1 MRQTPPGREDDMNQ
15 EIDRFI
21 RYLGVERGLSK
32 NTVWAYSSDLAH
44 FSSFLSES
52 GIESPSAVEER
63 HILSFIELGC
73 RDTSVRSR
81 ARYMS
86 SIRSFLTFLVRE
98 GDLAKHPME
107 LLETPKFTRRLP
119 AYLTFREVQQL
130 LSAPP
135 LATPWGMRDRT
146 MIEVLYAS
154 GLRVSELL
162 GLVRDRIN
170 LDAGFLIV
178 TGKGNKERIVPLG
191 TEAISWLNRYLTEAR
206 PRLDKGKGKNLVFLN
221 RRGTALSRQ
230 YFWRIVKAY
239 ALSVDIKK
247 EIGPHTLRHSFATHL
262 LSGGADLRSVQ
273 IMLGHA
279 DIATTEIYTHVDRTR
294 LKDVHKKYHPRS

>member
-1 MRQTPPGREDDMNQ
+1 MNE

-21 RYLGVERGLSK
+21 RYVGVERGLSRH
-32 NTVWAYSSDLAH
+32 TVWAYSSDLAQ
-44 FSSFLSES
+44 FSSFLSENGVS
-52 GIESPSAVEER
+52 VPSAVEER
-63 HILSFIELGC
+63 HILSFIEVGC
-73 RDTSVRSR
+73 PNTSIRSR

-86 SIRSFLTFLVRE
+86 SIRSFFTFLVRE

-107 LLETPKFTRRLP
+107 LLETPKFTKRLP
-119 AYLTFREVQQL
+119 EYLTCREVKLL
-130 LSAPP
+130 LSAPKETT
-135 LATPWGMRDRT
+135 AWGMRDRT
-146 MIEVLYAS
+146 MLEVLYAS

-191 TEAISWLNRYLTEAR
+191 AEAIFWLNRYLSEAR

-230 YFWRIVKAY
+230 YFWRAVKAY
-239 ALSVDIKK
+239 ALSADIKK

-273 IMLGHA
+273 MMLGHA

-294 LKDVHKKYHPRS
+294 LKQVHKKYHPRS

>member
-1 MRQTPPGREDDMNQ
+1 MRAGDMDQ
-15 EIDRFI
+15 EIDQFI
-21 RYLGVERGLSK
+21 RHLGVERGLSA
-32 NTVWAYSSDLAH
+32 NTTSAYASDLAR
-44 FSSFLSES
+44 FSSFLSAS
-52 GIESPSAVEER
+52 GVSDPAAVQEQ
-63 HILSFIELGC
+63 HILSFLAEGC
-73 RDTSVRSR
+73 PGLSARSR

-98 GDLAKHPME
+98 GRLSRHPME
-107 LLETPKFTRRLP
+107 LLESPKFTGRLP
-119 AYLTFREVQQL
+119 AYLTHQEVSGL
-130 LSAPP
+130 LSAPD
-135 LATPWGMRDRT
+135 LTTLWGIRDRT
-146 MIEVLYAS
+146 MIEVLYAC

-191 TEAISWLNRYLTEAR
+191 AEAISYLTLYLTEVR
-206 PRLDKGKGKNLVFLN
+206 PALDRGKGKNLLFLN
-221 RRGTALSRQ
+221 RRGTRLSRQ
-230 YFWRIVKAY
+230 YFWRAIKAY
-239 ALSVDIKK
+239 AMKAGITK

-262 LSGGADLRSVQ
+262 LAGGADLRSVQ

-294 LKDVHKKYHPRS
+294 LKQVHKKYHPRS